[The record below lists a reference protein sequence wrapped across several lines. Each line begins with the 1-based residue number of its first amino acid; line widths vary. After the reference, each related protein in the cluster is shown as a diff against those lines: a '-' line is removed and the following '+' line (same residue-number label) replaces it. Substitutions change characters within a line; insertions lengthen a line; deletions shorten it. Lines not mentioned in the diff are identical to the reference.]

1 VSEPPEPRP
10 TFPVGLTAG
19 TAVLPVPLTSF
30 VGREQQVT
38 KVQARVLAPDERLLT
53 LTGPGGA
60 GKTRLALEVMR
71 RVAGA
76 FVDGARLVSLAP
88 LAGSLRKWL
97 LSHLTVAEYP
107 SDGHRIWGLSGT
119 TRASEARERRQCTF
133 DRRVRK
139 CEI

>member
-1 VSEPPEPRP
+1 M
-10 TFPVGLTAG
+10 
-19 TAVLPVPLTSF
+19 LPVPLTSF

-88 LAGSLRKWL
+88 LAGSLA
-97 LSHLTVAEYP
+97 H
-107 SDGHRIWGLSGT
+107 SGN
-119 TRASEARERRQCTF
+119 S
-133 DRRVRK
+133 VR
-139 CEI
+139 